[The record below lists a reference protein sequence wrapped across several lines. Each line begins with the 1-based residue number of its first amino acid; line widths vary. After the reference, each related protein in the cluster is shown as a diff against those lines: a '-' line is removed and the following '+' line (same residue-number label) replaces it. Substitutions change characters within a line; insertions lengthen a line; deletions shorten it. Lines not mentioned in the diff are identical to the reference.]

1 MKPKHTPGKWSAQYF
16 TDSTTL
22 IKAENH
28 TKAIAEVRGT
38 NIKANAA
45 LIAAAPEM
53 FEALLIAKKLLDET
67 RQGNNYLERGQVNKT
82 LCKALGLDYS
92 SIKTEEFESILKK
105 ARGE

>member
-1 MKPKHTPGKWSAQYF
+1 MKPKFTPGKWSAQYF

-45 LIAAAPEM
+45 LIAASPEM
-53 FEALLIAKKLLDET
+53 FEALELLINDNRLMNAMNKEQAK
-67 RQGNNYLERGQVNKT
+67 
-82 LCKALGLDYS
+82 AIMYS
-92 SIKTEEFESILKK
+92 LAK